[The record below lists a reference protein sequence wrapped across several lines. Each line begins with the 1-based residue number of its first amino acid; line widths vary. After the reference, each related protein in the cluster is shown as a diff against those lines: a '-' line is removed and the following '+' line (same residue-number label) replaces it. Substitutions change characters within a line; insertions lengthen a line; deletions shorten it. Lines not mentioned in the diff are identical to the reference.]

1 MTSLLRLA
9 AAAALT
15 FAVAVGPA
23 RAQVDIPTGAVAA
36 VDFTEG
42 QAVARDAAG
51 QERTLAKG
59 DGIARG
65 DSVITG
71 DGRVQL
77 RFLDE
82 GYLSIYAN
90 TEFLIEDYFYGGQA
104 DGSET
109 AAFRL
114 VQGGIRALTGAIGK
128 ANRDNYSVAT
138 TIGTI
143 GIRGTGYTAEMGEGM
158 RASVSEGAIALANRA
173 GELLVRPGQTGFMA
187 SADSPPTLV
196 SQRPYLPPTP
206 PATRR
211 TQDETAPPSPGRF
224 RPAEQR
230 NEEGGVD
237 IIPHDG
243 EYHHGGGTNH
253 TGVGEPHDG
262 WNVAY
267 AMPDTDVRDSS
278 TVDIDGEQVNSW
290 VWDAGGGMGRG
301 TKDIEDADGD
311 GVVYWSRWTEGTM
324 EYISGDGS
332 PHAAS
337 ADYYALHHHIVV
349 GAPATSVPT
358 SGSADYA
365 LVGGTSPTF
374 TDGSQLAVGSLDSAH
389 LRVDFASQRV
399 GLELAASQGGTS
411 VTMSTPGGLSH
422 TAYTGM
428 RLTSQG
434 DSGQTP
440 NHYFYGNTGGA
451 ANYQIEVTRNGTDCA
466 SCNGRVRG
474 FLAGSGA
481 SHAGLTYSITDYT
494 APSGSQTVNGA
505 AAFKR

>member
-1 MTSLLRLA
+1 MNRLFRLTA
-9 AAAALT
+9 VAALT
-15 FAVAVGPA
+15 FVAAIGSA
-23 RAQVDIPTGAVAA
+23 RAQVDIPAGAVAA

-42 QAVARDAAG
+42 QAVARSAAG
-51 QERTLAKG
+51 QERPLAKG

-71 DGRVQL
+71 AGRVQL

-104 DGSET
+104 DGSES

-128 ANRDNYSVAT
+128 ANRDNYRLAT

-143 GIRGTGYTAEMGEGM
+143 GIRGTGYTASMGDGM
-158 RASVSEGAIALANRA
+158 TASVSEGAIALANRA

-196 SQRPYLPPTP
+196 SQRPFLPPTP

-211 TQDETAPPSPGRF
+211 SQDDTAPPDPQRF
-224 RPAEQR
+224 RPADQR
-230 NEEGGVD
+230 TPEGGLE
-237 IIPHDG
+237 ILPHDG
-243 EYHHGGGTNH
+243 DHHGGASH
-253 TGVGEPHDG
+253 TGVGEPHEG

-267 AMPDTDVRDSS
+267 AMPDGDVRDSS
-278 TVDIDGEQVNSW
+278 TVYIDGEQVNSW
-290 VWDAGGGMGRG
+290 EWDLGGGMGRG
-301 TKDIEDADGD
+301 TKDIEEADGD
-311 GVVYWSRWTEGTM
+311 GVVYWSRWTVGTM

-332 PHAAS
+332 VHAFS
-337 ADYYALHHHIVV
+337 EDYDDLHHHIVV
-349 GAPATSVPT
+349 GAPATAVPT

-365 LVGGTSPTF
+365 LTGGTSPTF
-374 TDGSQLAVGSLDSAH
+374 TDGDRLAVGSLDSAH

-399 GLELAASQGGTS
+399 GLELAASQGATS
-411 VTMSTPGGLSH
+411 VGISTPGGLSH

-440 NHYFYGNTGGA
+440 DHYFYGNTGGA
-451 ANYQIEVTRNGTDCA
+451 ANYQIEVTRNGTTCA
-466 SCNGRVRG
+466 TCNGHVRG
-474 FLAGSGA
+474 FLSGPGG
-481 SHAGLTYSITDYT
+481 SHAGLTYSLSDYT
-494 APSGSQTVNGA
+494 NPGRTQTVNGA
-505 AAFKR
+505 AAFRR